1 LSFRSLLWH
10 NKSVVG
16 HRHQEGEIAMSV
28 RERLSAVEQY
38 VAYVIGLGI
47 ALAIIAMLLTG
58 FGSVSSTSTTGMLLV
73 GLALVVIG
81 VAAWLYLAR
90 PWTKFDDLTT
100 PYYTGHEEHAE
111 PQAELPAAT
120 LSAGVPA
127 PPAEPETAVEA
138 ALGDAIP
145 AAPPVE
151 SVAEVV
157 GVREEEVPAPPL
169 APEAAAVAPEEAAPA
184 APAEPAASAAPTPIA
199 GTVARDNLLI
209 IEGLGPKSQQV
220 LYAAGIFTFQAVAS
234 STPDALNHILHTAGL
249 RLVNADTWP
258 EQAARIIADRSET

>member
-1 LSFRSLLWH
+1 
-10 NKSVVG
+10 
-16 HRHQEGEIAMSV
+16 MSV

-47 ALAIIAMLLTG
+47 ALAIIAMLLIG

-169 APEAAAVAPEEAAPA
+169 APEAAAVAP
-184 APAEPAASAAPTPIA
+184 AEPAASAAPTPIA